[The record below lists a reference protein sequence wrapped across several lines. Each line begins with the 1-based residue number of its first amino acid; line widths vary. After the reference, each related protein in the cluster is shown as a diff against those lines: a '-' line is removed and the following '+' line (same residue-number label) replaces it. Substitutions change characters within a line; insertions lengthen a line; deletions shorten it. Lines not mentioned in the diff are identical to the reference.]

1 MKATLKE
8 GKDEMIEVNTKS
20 FEIEVKETFSFECNA
35 LPELEIIE
43 DNIQFEYENGDVE
56 DCKEEIENFLDHEL
70 TDDDKVNILECIKH
84 EFEEAQY
91 IPDCNISIFDTNVII
106 KGIESWIENE
116 FGFNPSDIY

>member
-8 GKDEMIEVNTKS
+8 RKVEMIEVNTKS

-43 DNIQFEYENGDVE
+43 ANIQFEYENGDIE
-56 DCKEEIENFLDHEL
+56 DCKEEIENFLEHEL
-70 TDDDKVNILECIKH
+70 TDEDKVNILECIKY

-91 IPDCNISIFDTNVII
+91 IPDCNISIFDKTII
-106 KGIESWIENE
+106 VKGIESWIENE